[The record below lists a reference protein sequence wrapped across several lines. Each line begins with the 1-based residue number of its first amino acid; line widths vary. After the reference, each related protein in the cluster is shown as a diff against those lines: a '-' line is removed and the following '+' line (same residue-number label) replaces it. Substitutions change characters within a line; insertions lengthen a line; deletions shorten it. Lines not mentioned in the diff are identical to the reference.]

1 MVWHCYNLDGSLK
14 RKKEK
19 KRKSHSQKVTCYMI
33 LFIGHS
39 QSDKTI
45 EMETD

>member
-14 RKKEK
+14 RKG
-19 KRKSHSQKVTCYMI
+19 HSQKVTCYMI
-33 LFIGHS
+33 LFIRHS